1 MGKRMA
7 ERPPGPKGRWLAGN
21 SYDYDQDRIGFL
33 RYCQAEYG
41 DVFSFSPST
50 VVVCDPELIHQVLIQ
65 SNEVFLADAPLF
77 ADPDESARLESSIN
91 GWMRTRERGRQG
103 MTRKIVKA
111 HGHRIIME
119 LNETLRA
126 TAGRE
131 FDVVAVMRD
140 YGSRMVAEF
149 VFGPGAR
156 DVIDAVGLRSAL
168 AAKFMTTNLTIPKW
182 LPLPSVRHVLRADEK
197 AHAAIAAH
205 VNRRRAC
212 PHTEPEDMVDIL
224 IHDTEDMLAEDDIID
239 VLKAS
244 MLASF
249 GSPGASLA
257 WAIREIA
264 RDGDVYQRLH
274 DEAITALGDTG
285 SLVNDDR
292 LPYSKAFVKEILR
305 LYPPTWLMGRIV
317 RRTYTLGDWTLTAG
331 QNIMFSPYLLHR
343 DPRWWPRPD
352 ELLPERWLAASTPG
366 SRRAYI
372 PFGAGPRMCLG
383 LHLGLYLLVIVASCL
398 AADYRIE
405 SANITELQP
414 PREDL
419 LLPHGLRLRLTPASM
434 AAMVGPQSWNTA
446 DETP

>member
-1 MGKRMA
+1 MI
-7 ERPPGPKGRWLAGN
+7 ERPPGPKGRWLVGN
-21 SYDYDQDRIGFL
+21 GYDYDQDRVGFL

-50 VVVCDPELIHQVLIQ
+50 VVVCDPELIHEVLMQ

-77 ADPDESARLESSIN
+77 ADPDESARLERSIN

-111 HGHRIIME
+111 QGHRVIAE
-119 LNETLRA
+119 LDETLRA

-131 FDVVAVMRD
+131 FDVVPVMRD
-140 YGSRMVAEF
+140 YGSRMVAAF
-149 VFGPGAR
+149 IFGPEAE
-156 DVIDAVGLRSAL
+156 DVIEAVGLRSAL

-182 LPLPSVRHVLRADEK
+182 LPLPSVRRFQRADEY
-197 AHAAIAAH
+197 ADAAIASH
-205 VNRRRAC
+205 VSRRRAC
-212 PHTEPEDMVDIL
+212 RHTEPEDMLDML
-224 IHDTEDMLAEDDIID
+224 IHDTENMLTEDDIIE
-239 VLKAS
+239 VLKAC

-257 WAIREIA
+257 WAILEIA
-264 RDGDVYQRLH
+264 RNGDVRQRLH
-274 DEAITALGDTG
+274 DEAIRVLADAG

-292 LPYSKAFVKEILR
+292 LPYSRAFVKEILR
-305 LYPPTWLMGRIV
+305 LYPPTWLMGRIA
-317 RRTYTLGDWTLTAG
+317 RRTYTLGSWTLTAG

-343 DPRWWPRPD
+343 DPRWWPRPE

-383 LHLGLYLLVIVASCL
+383 LHLGLYLLVIAASCL

-405 SANITELQP
+405 SANIAEPRP
-414 PREDL
+414 PREEL
-419 LLPHGLRLRLTPASM
+419 LLPHGLRLRLTPASV
-434 AAMVGPQSWNTA
+434 ATAGGPHPCNAT
-446 DETP
+446 DETS